1 MKRDPEARSHSLS
14 PELLGQLK
22 VLFSTHRE
30 VESVI
35 LYGSRAQR
43 THRAGS
49 DVDITI
55 TGDAVTNAVM
65 ARIECE
71 IDDLLTPYTFD
82 ISSFSHRDNPRLLSH
97 IERVGVTIYQ
107 RG

>member
-1 MKRDPEARSHSLS
+1 MKRHPESRSYGLS
-14 PELLGQLK
+14 PELLGRLK
-22 VLFSTHRE
+22 VLFSTFPE

-35 LYGSRAQR
+35 LYGSRAKG

-55 TGDAVTNAVM
+55 TGDAVSNAVV

-82 ISSFSHRDNPRLLSH
+82 ISAFSHIDNPRLLSH
-97 IERVGVTIYQ
+97 IVRVGVMIYQ